1 MKVETIMNGT
11 IRLVLIPENELE
23 KIALEM
29 LSKNEVESTLINSQT
44 AILNKVLQEGLII
57 QPKVRKED

>member
-44 AILNKVLQEGLII
+44 AILSKVIQEGLVI

>member
-29 LSKNEVESTLINSQT
+29 ISKTEIESTLINSQT
-44 AILNKVLQEGLII
+44 AILNKVLQEGLVI
-57 QPKVRKED
+57 QPKGRKED

>member
-29 LSKNEVESTLINSQT
+29 ISKTEVESTLINSQT
-44 AILNKVLQEGLII
+44 AILNKVLQEGLVI
-57 QPKVRKED
+57 QPKGRKED

>member
-11 IRLVLIPENELE
+11 IKLVLIPENDLE

-29 LSKNEVESTLINSQT
+29 ISKTEVESTLINSQT
-44 AILNKVLQEGLII
+44 AILNKVLQEGLVI
-57 QPKVRKED
+57 QPKARKEE

>member
-11 IRLVLIPENELE
+11 IRLVLIPENDLE

-29 LSKNEVESTLINSQT
+29 ISKTEVESTLINSQT
-44 AILNKVLQEGLII
+44 AILNKVLQEGLVI
-57 QPKVRKED
+57 QPKARKEE